1 MNKRGNLFE
10 MLLLERGFPSWNES
24 LNLSRREK
32 GGVVSR
38 SRFPQEIVT
47 HIRGQSPARHVL
59 ARSQFHRSF
68 HTGWSVFLSSKLLSF
83 RISRFEINSFSSFLR
98 FIFLLFL
105 FFLFQLSTRCVF
117 HGRTIIR
124 FLIKL
129 SRRRLIFEICREFSK
144 CFEHDRDN
152 KRSDNT
158 SNLWFL
164 IWKCRGITMR

>member
-105 FFLFQLSTRCVF
+105 FFLFQLSTRCSLRFPRTNNYSFLNWAFSTKIDIWNLSKIFKVF
-117 HGRTIIR
+117 RAW
-124 FLIKL
+124 
-129 SRRRLIFEICREFSK
+129 SRQ
-144 CFEHDRDN
+144 
-152 KRSDNT
+152 
-158 SNLWFL
+158 
-164 IWKCRGITMR
+164 

>member
-98 FIFLLFL
+98 FIFL
-105 FFLFQLSTRCVF
+105 FFLFQLSTRCSLRF
-117 HGRTIIR
+117 PRTNNYS
-124 FLIKL
+124 FLNWAFCLDEDWYLKFVENFQSVSSMIATIKDPIT
-129 SRRRLIFEICREFSK
+129 RRIYDF
-144 CFEHDRDN
+144 
-152 KRSDNT
+152 
-158 SNLWFL
+158 
-164 IWKCRGITMR
+164 

>member
-32 GGVVSR
+32 GELSR
-38 SRFPQEIVT
+38 ARVFRKKLWPTFAAKVLRDTSLRDPSFIVRFTPVEAFFF
-47 HIRGQSPARHVL
+47 PPN
-59 ARSQFHRSF
+59 SF
-68 HTGWSVFLSSKLLSF
+68 LFVYRDLKLIVFLPSYV
-83 RISRFEINSFSSFLR
+83 
-98 FIFLLFL
+98 L
-105 FFLFQLSTRCVF
+105 FFFFFFFNCRLVARCVF

-124 FLIKL
+124 FLIEL

-144 CFEHDRDN
+144 CFEYDRDN
-152 KRSDNT
+152 KRSDST